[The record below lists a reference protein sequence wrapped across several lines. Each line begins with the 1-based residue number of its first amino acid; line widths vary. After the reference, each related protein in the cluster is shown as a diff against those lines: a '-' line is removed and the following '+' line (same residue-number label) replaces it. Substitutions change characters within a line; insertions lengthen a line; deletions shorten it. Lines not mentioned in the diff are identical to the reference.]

1 MKTFYKILAA
11 LLLIFNGVG
20 AIFGGGNLINHPDG
34 SSLSWTVDMLK
45 HTPFNDFLIPGII
58 LLTANGVFSFVV
70 LRMMIF
76 GLKRYSTF
84 IMLQGFILSGWI
96 LIQVIMLRQILSLHL
111 IMGGTGLLLIVCG
124 WRLPVI
130 ERKR

>member
-20 AIFGGGNLINHPDG
+20 AIFGGGNLISHPDG
-34 SSLSWTVDMLK
+34 SRLSWTVDMLK

-58 LLTANGVFSFVV
+58 LLAANGIFSFVV
-70 LRMMIF
+70 LGMMIF

-96 LIQVIMLRQILSLHL
+96 LIQVIMLQQILSLHL
-111 IMGGTGLLLIVCG
+111 IMGGAGLLLIVCG

>member
-70 LRMMIF
+70 LGMMIF

-96 LIQVIMLRQILSLHL
+96 VIQVIMLQQILSLHL

-124 WRLPVI
+124 WRLAGI
-130 ERKR
+130 EGMR